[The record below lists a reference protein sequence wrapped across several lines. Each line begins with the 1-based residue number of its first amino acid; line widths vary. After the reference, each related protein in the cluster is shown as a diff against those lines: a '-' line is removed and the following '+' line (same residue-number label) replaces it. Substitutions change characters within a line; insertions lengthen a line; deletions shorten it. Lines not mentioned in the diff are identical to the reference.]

1 MQSSKGKWI
10 RNMLIVVLIPTVIF
24 ILLLIAYPQNISL
37 VNVPKLLSQAIAPAI
52 LAWGVSFCLVSGNW
66 DFSVGAAQLM
76 AAIIGG
82 NIALKLDLGFFG
94 VVIFAIL
101 TGFICG
107 VITSMVF
114 YILRIP
120 TIIVTIGMMLIYE
133 SLSGVFFNIIAK
145 FPYNFITLILV
156 FAVTYYLY
164 NYRKIGY
171 NVRAVGSNANVS
183 SLCGINVYK
192 VKSIAMVIASTY
204 AGIYAMVSLGTNG
217 VQKASS
223 NMQTTSIVFDAMM
236 CVFIGMALQSL
247 CNLVI
252 GVYVGSIIMQLV
264 KLALMVFGFPSQY
277 NQIVIAVFV
286 IIFMTISYNG
296 NIMNSLFHK
305 SKAV

>member
-120 TIIVTIGMMLIYE
+120 TIIVT
-133 SLSGVFFNIIAK
+133 V
-145 FPYNFITLILV
+145 
-156 FAVTYYLY
+156 
-164 NYRKIGY
+164 
-171 NVRAVGSNANVS
+171 
-183 SLCGINVYK
+183 
-192 VKSIAMVIASTY
+192 
-204 AGIYAMVSLGTNG
+204 
-217 VQKASS
+217 
-223 NMQTTSIVFDAMM
+223 
-236 CVFIGMALQSL
+236 
-247 CNLVI
+247 
-252 GVYVGSIIMQLV
+252 
-264 KLALMVFGFPSQY
+264 
-277 NQIVIAVFV
+277 
-286 IIFMTISYNG
+286 
-296 NIMNSLFHK
+296 
-305 SKAV
+305 